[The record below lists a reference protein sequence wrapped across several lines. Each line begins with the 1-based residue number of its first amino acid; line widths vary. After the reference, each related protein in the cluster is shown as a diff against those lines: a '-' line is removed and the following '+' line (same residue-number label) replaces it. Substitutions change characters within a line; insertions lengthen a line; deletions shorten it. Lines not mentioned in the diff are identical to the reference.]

1 MSVLLALLLAQAAPE
16 VPAPAP
22 PTTDQEI
29 ADLKDRGD
37 GMKARWQNE
46 KGSIAN
52 LRQLKEK
59 REELN
64 AELERTQRQGN
75 LERAA
80 EVIRLGDADL
90 QLASDEGEGYGS
102 VREWRDA
109 HEAFWRSEVLPG
121 LPGSERLQIDDDTRI
136 VVERFRVVTRI

>member
-1 MSVLLALLLAQAAPE
+1 MESSGQQRFELGVPGPLRDRLVASVLAGDKVATSSLLVEYETGGEALPRSGDRSVLVNSSNAAVALVE
-16 VPAPAP
+16 V
-22 PTTDQEI
+22 T
-29 ADLKDRGD
+29 
-37 GMKARWQNE
+37 
-46 KGSIAN
+46 
-52 LRQLKEK
+52 
-59 REELN
+59 
-64 AELERTQRQGN
+64 
-75 LERAA
+75 AA

>member
-1 MSVLLALLLAQAAPE
+1 MRDRLVASVLAGDKVATSSLLVEYETGGEALPRSGDRSVLVNSSNAAVALVE
-16 VPAPAP
+16 V
-22 PTTDQEI
+22 T
-29 ADLKDRGD
+29 
-37 GMKARWQNE
+37 
-46 KGSIAN
+46 
-52 LRQLKEK
+52 
-59 REELN
+59 
-64 AELERTQRQGN
+64 
-75 LERAA
+75 AA

>member
-1 MSVLLALLLAQAAPE
+1 MRDRLVASVLAGDKVATSSLLVEYETGGEALPRSGERSVLVNSSNAAVALVE
-16 VPAPAP
+16 V
-22 PTTDQEI
+22 T
-29 ADLKDRGD
+29 
-37 GMKARWQNE
+37 
-46 KGSIAN
+46 
-52 LRQLKEK
+52 
-59 REELN
+59 
-64 AELERTQRQGN
+64 
-75 LERAA
+75 AA